1 MTNFQKVAE
10 TAQAVLLTELRTGL
24 TFAWVALD
32 CNDNEKRNRTRLNAR
47 KAYDT
52 YIKLRNQVALTADES
67 RALESKL
74 AELKACLAL
83 LGESF
88 RFVVTGSRLK
98 VSFAL
103 QFRRPTLPCKQRH

>member
-1 MTNFQKVAE
+1 MANFQKVAE
-10 TAQAVLLTELRTGL
+10 TARAVLLTEVRTGL
-24 TFAWVALD
+24 TFARLALD
-32 CNDNEKRNRTRLNAR
+32 STDGEKRTRNRLNAR

-52 YIKLRNQVALTADES
+52 YVQLRNQVALTVVES

-88 RFVVTGSRLK
+88 
-98 VSFAL
+98 
-103 QFRRPTLPCKQRH
+103 